1 MEYKVGDS
9 ENRRDKRII
18 DIWHKLLSSNK
29 KRMRQRHSESGVD
42 GMTHVT
48 GRSLTVFSTS
58 AGSEPASSF
67 PATTA
72 TYCRDQRAS
81 LAREWLRPWRPG
93 VTTGLSVGVSANMAL
108 FSPTQTLSVG
118 SLSDPVIWDVYHMA
132 VGSKATQF
140 VGIVVP
146 HRFNIDNTSTRKYI
160 KEHVW
165 FWIMHLEFS
174 WRL

>member
-1 MEYKVGDS
+1 MEYEVGDS
-9 ENRRDKRII
+9 ENRRDQRFI
-18 DIWHKLLSSNK
+18 DFWQKLLSSNK
-29 KRMRQRHSESGVD
+29 RRMRQRHRGSGVD
-42 GMTHVT
+42 GMTHVA
-48 GRSLTVFSTS
+48 GRSLTVISTS

-72 TYCRDQRAS
+72 MYCRDQRAS

-108 FSPTQTLSVG
+108 FSPAQTLSVG
-118 SLSDPVIWDVYHMA
+118 TLSDPVKWDVYHMA

-140 VGIVVP
+140 VGIVMP
-146 HRFNIDNTSTRKYI
+146 HRFNKDNTSTREYI